1 MAGMKTDT
9 PHQIDSAAPVR
20 PLVLIID
27 DDPAVRDSLAA
38 VIEAFGFRTQ
48 TADNGL
54 EGLAAIKIEA
64 PAAIITDLH
73 MPDMNGFEML
83 SALRQAGPDIPVI
96 AISGGVAKGYDFLSA
111 ARKMGAAAT
120 FQKPLPVFEMIDA
133 LSGLTALHAA

>member
-1 MAGMKTDT
+1 MKTDT
-9 PHQIDSAAPVR
+9 PLQTDSVAPVG

-38 VIEAFGFRTQ
+38 VIEAFGFRTR
-48 TADNGL
+48 TAGNGL

-64 PAAIITDLH
+64 PSAIITDLH
-73 MPDMNGFEML
+73 MPDMDGFEVL
-83 SALRQAGPDIPVI
+83 SALHHAGPDIPVI

-133 LSGLTALHAA
+133 LNGLTALHAA